1 MARAGLAVAL
11 ALPAAASAACPPE
24 GMDREGLQA
33 FKVRRFETA
42 DPAQR
47 QRLALALAG
56 CLGDPDPAV
65 RDGIAYQALAQWMR
79 AGELDVATLRA
90 LRDRLHALVDGGEGE
105 GFARPF
111 AALVLSEVARTD
123 RIAPW
128 MTPGERKAMVRKA
141 AGYVATVQ
149 DYRGFDDARGWRHG
163 VAHGADWLLQLALH
177 PALER
182 DQGDLVL
189 EAVAAQAV
197 PGTAHAYV
205 FGEPARLPPPG
216 AGGVPPRPAA
226 PRRSRARL
234 RRRGVA
240 GAAPRPGGVR
250 ACALRRGRP
259 GSGTGRAQAAARGDA
274 RGGAIAGSR
283 ALNPAGTA
291 VTLGLHCRWR
301 MDRWRP
307 DAIA

>member
-1 MARAGLAVAL
+1 VRHVRHASWVARAGLAVAL

-33 FKVRRFETA
+33 FKARRFETA

-205 FGEPARLPPPG
+205 FGEPARLARPVLALARSRLYDRG
-216 AGGVPPRPAA
+216 DWQAWFADLPPRLGDPGLAYA
-226 PRRSRARL
+226 DEEWLARRHDL
-234 RRRGVA
+234 VA
-240 GAAPRPGGVR
+240 FVLALYVGADRDPVLGELKPLLVE
-250 ACALRRGRP
+250 
-259 GSGTGRAQAAARGDA
+259 
-274 RGGAIAGSR
+274 
-283 ALNPAGTA
+283 
-291 VTLGLHCRWR
+291 TLGAV
-301 MDRWRP
+301 P
-307 DAIA
+307 